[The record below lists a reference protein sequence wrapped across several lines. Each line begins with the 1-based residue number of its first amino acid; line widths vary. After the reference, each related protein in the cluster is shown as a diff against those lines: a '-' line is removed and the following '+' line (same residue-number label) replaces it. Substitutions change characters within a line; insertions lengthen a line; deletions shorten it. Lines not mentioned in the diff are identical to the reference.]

1 MIVLRQKHLVYNL
14 YIEDLEM
21 VKLRAQFISKFIIT
35 DKGVAYIKTTQ
46 DEVKKLN
53 VDIFTVSRGM
63 VNTMSGIRG
72 IDVWANFTEDED
84 NKIIVELRSSKYNVN
99 QVAVKYGG
107 GGHIKASGATVD
119 SFEVVDE
126 IIKDLEAL
134 IEE

>member
-1 MIVLRQKHLVYNL
+1 
-14 YIEDLEM
+14 
-21 VKLRAQFISKFIIT
+21 
-35 DKGVAYIKTTQ
+35 
-46 DEVKKLN
+46 
-53 VDIFTVSRGM
+53 
-63 VNTMSGIRG
+63 MSGIRG

-119 SFEVVDE
+119 SFEIVEE
-126 IIKDLEAL
+126 IIKDLESL

>member
-1 MIVLRQKHLVYNL
+1 M
-14 YIEDLEM
+14 
-21 VKLRAQFISKFIIT
+21 
-35 DKGVAYIKTTQ
+35 
-46 DEVKKLN
+46 
-53 VDIFTVSRGM
+53 DIFTVSRGM

-119 SFEVVDE
+119 SFEIVEE
-126 IIKDLEAL
+126 IIKDLESL